1 MHFDPRTQ
9 AALRAVGLDTDDLAE
24 ASDLVAEAVREDAAA
39 LEAFFDDGGTYYSD
53 MDVAHSDDSVQEHGV
68 EYLDTYTH
76 AADLRGYLR
85 FDSWG
90 VYVEGGRILND
101 DVVEL
106 TLGPTVHDR
115 VRFAR
120 TADALR

>member
-9 AALRAVGLDTDDLAE
+9 SALRAVGLDTDE
-24 ASDLVAEAVREDAAA
+24 IRRASDLVAEATDEAAA
-39 LEAFFDDGGTYYSD
+39 DLEAFFDGGGTYYSD
-53 MDVAHSDDSVQEHGV
+53 MDRAHSSTDVQEHDV
-68 EYLDTYTH
+68 EFLDTYTH

-90 VYVEGGRILND
+90 VPVEGGRVLGD
-101 DVVEL
+101 ERVEL
-106 TLGPTVHDR
+106 TLGPTVNGR

-120 TADALR
+120 DADAL